1 MLPSKVSVAVPSTA
15 HGEIRALPTWEM
27 LFSAQE
33 KQSEPQSL
41 LMAGGVGVGDGVKCW
56 REEGNGG

>member
-41 LMAGGVGVGDGVKCW
+41 LMAGGVGVGDGVKC
-56 REEGNGG
+56 